1 MKGIIQKIRIIRAVI
16 QLLNVRNKVCGMV
29 MIRTKKRF
37 VGVAAGDLADIA
49 ATVTLATIKD
59 PSGITKNAI
68 QAAAKWMHDHENDNA
83 EDTTEAKNVKRA
95 DAANEAAE
103 QKEENAQ
110 E

>member
-1 MKGIIQKIRIIRAVI
+1 MKSVIQKIKVIKAVI
-16 QLLNVRNKVCGMV
+16 RLLNERNKVCGMV
-29 MIRTKKRF
+29 MIKGKKRF
-37 VGVAAGDLADIA
+37 IGVAGGELAEIA

-68 QAAAKWMHDHENDNA
+68 LVAAKYIHDHENDNA
-83 EDTTEAKNVKRA
+83 EDTTEAKNVKSA